1 MAEDLVDAI
10 ERFIEAKLL
19 HARLKNPESV
29 HAVHA
34 LDTAR
39 RALVEEFGALREAV

>member
-10 ERFIEAKLL
+10 ERFISAKLL
-19 HARLKNPESV
+19 NERLKNPESS
-29 HAVHA
+29 HA

-39 RALVEEFGALREAV
+39 RALVEEFGGRHVPREVA

>member
-1 MAEDLVDAI
+1 MAAAEDLVDAL
-10 ERFIEAKLL
+10 EKFIEAKML

-29 HAVHA
+29 RA

-39 RALVEEFGALREAV
+39 RALVEVGAQREAA

>member
-10 ERFIEAKLL
+10 ERFIEAKML

-29 HAVHA
+29 RA
-34 LDTAR
+34 LDETR
-39 RALVEEFGALREAV
+39 DALVEAFGVREVA

>member
-10 ERFIEAKLL
+10 ERFIEAKML
-19 HARLKNPESV
+19 HARLKNPESS
-29 HAVHA
+29 HA

-39 RALVEEFGALREAV
+39 RALVEEFGVPRGEAA